1 MKRIIAALSIVL
13 LLATSAIAVDLY
25 DGNGNRIGE
34 VVSKG
39 LLDQGKWGVQVFIES
54 LGKFARIAPVNH
66 LYADVIDQAPHG
78 WGMFASD
85 SVGIWEGMY
94 FVSGHE
100 QYRYSNMFTVEYCE
114 ECADIFPIKLPLI
127 YK

>member
-78 WGMFASD
+78 WGMLASD
-85 SVGIWEGMY
+85 SVGVWDGMY
-94 FVSGHE
+94 FLSGQN
-100 QYRYSNMFTVEYCE
+100 QYRYSNMFTVEYCID
-114 ECADIFPIKLPLI
+114 CADILPVKLPFI

>member
-1 MKRIIAALSIVL
+1 MKRFFAALFVVC
-13 LLATSAIAVDLY
+13 LLASTASAVDLY

-54 LGKFARIAPVNH
+54 LGKFARIASVNH
-66 LYADVIDQAPHG
+66 LYADIIDQAPHG
-78 WGMFASD
+78 WGMLASD

-114 ECADIFPIKLPLI
+114 KCTDIFPIKLPLI